1 MRKSSKKNLTTQNK
15 SVIFKLKAKNLIN
28 DSLLVSINNLTLEDL
43 ISIKLELSANH
54 INNRPYGFSLWSKAS
69 YIMKDSLIS
78 FALST
83 TNSKKSAARF
93 LGITDSELYQ
103 AIKRYEVAELL
114 KDNDNVEAL

>member
-69 YIMKDSLIS
+69 LIR

-114 KDNDNVEAL
+114 EDNNNVETL